1 MYINLLIKIKNAQ
14 EAGKNSLKTP
24 FSKMDLAIA
33 ELLSKQGYLKNAE
46 SKGKTIKRMIEIDLK
61 EGKAI
66 KGIKLISRPSRRF
79 YAGYRDIKSVKS
91 GYGMG
96 VVSTSKGIMSDKDAR
111 KQKLGG
117 QLLFQIW

>member
-14 EAGKNSLKTP
+14 EAGKNSLKAP

-33 ELLSKQGYLKNAE
+33 ELLSKQGYLKDAE
-46 SKGKTIKRMIEIDLK
+46 SKGKTIKRMIEINLK
-61 EGKAI
+61 EGKVI
-66 KGIKLISRPSRRF
+66 KGIKLVSRPSRRL

-96 VVSTSKGIMSDKDAR
+96 VVSTSKGIMSDKEAR

>member
-1 MYINLLIKIKNAQ
+1 MYIDLLIKIKNAQ
-14 EAGKNSLKTP
+14 EAGKDSLKSS

-33 ELLSKQGYLKNAE
+33 ELLAKQGYLKNAE
-46 SKGKTIKRMIEIDLK
+46 SKEKTNKRTIEISLK

-66 KGIKLISRPSRRF
+66 KGIKLVSRPSRRL
-79 YAGYRDIKSVKS
+79 YAGYKDIRSVKS
-91 GYGMG
+91 GYGMS
-96 VVSTSKGIMSDKDAR
+96 VVSTSKGIMSGKEAR

>member
-14 EAGKNSLKTP
+14 EAGKDSLKAP

-33 ELLSKQGYLKNAE
+33 ELLLKQGYLKNVEA
-46 SKGKTIKRMIEIDLK
+46 KGKTSKQVIEINLK
-61 EGKAI
+61 EEKAI
-66 KGIKLISRPSRRF
+66 KGIKLVSRPSRRL
-79 YAGYRDIKSVKS
+79 YAGYKDIRQVKS
-91 GYGMG
+91 GYGMA
-96 VVSTSKGIMSDKDAR
+96 VVSTSKGIMSGKEAR

>member
-14 EAGKNSLKTP
+14 EAGKDSLKVP

-33 ELLSKQGYLKNAE
+33 ELLSKQGYLKDAE
-46 SKGKTIKRMIEIDLK
+46 SKGKTIKRTIKINLK

-66 KGIKLISRPSRRF
+66 KGIKLVSRPSRRL

-96 VVSTSKGIMSDKDAR
+96 VVSTSKGIMSDKEAR

>member
-14 EAGKNSLKTP
+14 EAGKDSLKSP

-33 ELLSKQGYLKNAE
+33 ELLFRQGYLKNVE
-46 SKGKTIKRMIEIDLK
+46 SKGKTIKRMIEINLK

-66 KGIKLISRPSRRF
+66 KGLRIVSRPSRRL
-79 YAGYRDIKSVKS
+79 YAGYRDIRSVKS
-91 GYGMG
+91 GYGIG
-96 VVSTSKGIMSDKDAR
+96 VVSTSKGIMSDKEAR
-111 KQKLGG
+111 QQKLGG